1 MENKKNNVITVDPS
15 FSDQVYDEITQYFAD
30 KTKEPFRIQ
39 YPTDESIVER
49 EDYDYIAQLIAPDIA
64 VIRDDWLAHLV
75 TEWQPYGSMRLAYVL
90 RNAKAVVQSIL
101 IENIKELRHK
111 GDYSTLT
118 ILAEYVTELDI
129 PFDMYHKIN
138 RMIFD
143 AEQYEDDLSY
153 DKDSPSFGE
162 YYGRIKEYF
171 NRLISKTVEAQW
183 QHEESTSSSSR
194 KEGNDE
200 IVVTEEYL
208 RQKAVLAVNNELYAF
223 EVYQR
228 IMQVY
233 GYITCYAD
241 AADSFFASVARRL
254 RADRDA
260 GQISG
265 LLEQFNA
272 LIRTY
277 DAYCHYSDV
286 LMWDEDKSHSHA

>member
-1 MENKKNNVITVDPS
+1 MKNQKNTVITVDPS

-101 IENIKELRHK
+101 IENVKELRHK

-118 ILAEYVTELDI
+118 ILAEYATELDI
-129 PFDMYHKIN
+129 PFDIYHKIN

-153 DKDSPSFGE
+153 DMDSPSFGE
-162 YYGRIKEYF
+162 YYGRLKEYF
-171 NRLISKTVEAQW
+171 NRLIFTTVEAQW
-183 QHEESTSSSSR
+183 HPKESTSSR

-200 IVVTEEYL
+200 IIVTEEYL

-228 IMQVY
+228 MMQVY
-233 GYITCYAD
+233 GYIACYAD
-241 AADSFFASVARRL
+241 AADAFFADVARKL

-265 LLEQFNA
+265 LMAQITA

-277 DAYCHYSDV
+277 DAYCHYSD
-286 LMWDEDKSHSHA
+286 LLLWIDETNPSAE

>member
-15 FSDQVYDEITQYFAD
+15 LYERAYDEITRYFET
-30 KTKEPFRIQ
+30 KTNAPFTIE
-39 YPTDESIVER
+39 YPSDDSLIDR
-49 EDYDYIAQLIAPDIA
+49 EDYDFVSNLIAPDLT
-64 VIRDDWLAHLV
+64 VIREGWLAHLI
-75 TEWQPYGSMRLAYVL
+75 TNWQSYGSMRLAYVL
-90 RNAKAVVQSIL
+90 RHAKAVVQCIL
-101 IENIKELRHK
+101 FATIKELRHK

-118 ILAEYVTELDI
+118 ILAEYATELDI
-129 PFDMYHKIN
+129 PFALYDKIN

-143 AEQYEDDLSY
+143 SDHYTDDLSY
-153 DKDSPSFGE
+153 DMDSPSLSS
-162 YYGRIKEYF
+162 YYD
-171 NRLISKTVEAQW
+171 RLSKHFAQLLSKTIESQLNQDDSNGAPDSDVE
-183 QHEESTSSSSR
+183 
-194 KEGNDE
+194 D

-208 RQKAVLAVNNELYAF
+208 QQKSIQAMDDALYSF

-228 IMQVY
+228 MMQVY
-233 GYITCYAD
+233 GYIACYAD
-241 AADSFFASVARRL
+241 AADAFFADVARKL

-286 LMWDEDKSHSHA
+286 LMWDEDKPHSHA